1 MTTDIQLIALLTGSA
16 LLLFPVLIFRKLR
29 IPLIRTMLI
38 SFVRMSV
45 QLAAIGLVL
54 QFIFGQVNLFVTLGW
69 MLIMLGA
76 AVWTVTNRLNIR
88 SGILLPVL
96 LYALGAASLLV
107 MPWIII
113 MVVKPAPM
121 YSPVYLIPLYG
132 MVLGNSMNSCA
143 LAVERFESNL
153 SDNWKAY
160 HTRIIL
166 GANQLEA
173 VLPAYRRALQTSLMP
188 QLLTIASV
196 GIVSLPG
203 MMTGQILGGASPL
216 VAIKYQIMVMIA
228 IFSGVTIGDYLAIR
242 FYIRR
247 RFDQYYLPLKVNKG

>member
-1 MTTDIQLIALLTGSA
+1 MTVDIQLPALLIGSA
-16 LLLFPVLIFRKLR
+16 LLLFPVLIFSELK
-29 IPLIRTMLI
+29 IPLIRTMLV
-38 SFVRMSV
+38 SFVQMAV

-54 QFIFGQVNLFVTLGW
+54 QFIFGQVNLFITLGW
-69 MLIMLGA
+69 MLIMLSA
-76 AVWTVTNRLNIR
+76 AVWTVTNRLKIR
-88 SGILLPVL
+88 AGILLPVL
-96 LYALGAASLLV
+96 IQALGAASLAV
-107 MPWIII
+107 MPWIVI
-113 MVVKPAPM
+113 MVVKPLPV

-160 HTRIIL
+160 HTRITM

-173 VLPAYRRALQTSLMP
+173 VLPAYRKALQSSLMP

-216 VAIKYQIMVMIA
+216 VAIKYQIMVMVA
-228 IFSGVTIGDYLAIR
+228 IFTGVTVSDYLAIR

-247 RFDQYYLPLKVNKG
+247 RFDQYYLPLKVKKG